1 MHRQDSSFAGSFPQT
16 QKTMSWFSRKP
27 TQQKYIEA
35 AIKVASNLYLH
46 TIPGAADAPAHLQF
60 NLPDSRF
67 RYMIF
72 CLSAV
77 VTAALVYDEKKH
89 IQPEALIKGC
99 LHFATSAAN
108 EKTLQEYFDDSE
120 SSQVSID
127 SATAYFQDFLKEWS
141 RWPELEKEGRN
152 SEIIEL
158 ISSMI
163 HTTES
168 SLPAE
173 KSDMQRLSELALWIG
188 CRLPTMR
195 GAFIELANR

>member
-1 MHRQDSSFAGSFPQT
+1 
-16 QKTMSWFSRKP
+16 MSWFSRKP

-141 RWPELEKEGRN
+141 RWPKLEKEGKVT
-152 SEIIEL
+152 EMIDL
-158 ISSMI
+158 ICSMI

-168 SLPAE
+168 NEPAE
-173 KSDMQRLSELALWIG
+173 QIDKQRLGQLALQID

-195 GAFIELANR
+195 RAFVELANR